1 MAFAAEYQ
9 RILSRPT
16 ARPVSVST
24 NSSQILCSHFGDDQY
39 EVFKEDCIPPSKT
52 SGRTKKAHAFAQ
64 VKYVALC
71 PSEDF
76 GLTQER
82 KENLNIFEL
91 RVLRVLVGEI
101 RIFLQNKFSQ
111 ATQIF
116 NYSGAKIQSWVQSLF
131 LFFRI
136 RERLFENCQHRL
148 HLCPFDLAVEVE
160 VVDSRGAPVLRMY
173 VVFRNI
179 DAQ

>member
-91 RVLRVLVGEI
+91 RVLRVLVVRSEFSC
-101 RIFLQNKFSQ
+101 RTSFRKPRKFS
-111 ATQIF
+111 TTVVRRF
-116 NYSGAKIQSWVQSLF
+116 NPGF
-131 LFFRI
+131 NHFFCFSAFASASSRI
-136 RERLFENCQHRL
+136 ASTGFISVHSTW
-148 HLCPFDLAVEVE
+148 P
-160 VVDSRGAPVLRMY
+160 SRSR
-173 VVFRNI
+173 
-179 DAQ
+179 